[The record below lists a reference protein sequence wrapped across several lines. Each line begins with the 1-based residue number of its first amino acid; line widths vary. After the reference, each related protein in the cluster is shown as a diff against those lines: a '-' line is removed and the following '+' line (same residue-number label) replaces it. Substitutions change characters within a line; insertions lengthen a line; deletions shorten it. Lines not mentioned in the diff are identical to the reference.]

1 MNSQVSDQK
10 NILIGL
16 GWWNVYFII
25 KIALYLKGDISFHAV
40 ENFAFISFLLLPIS
54 LKWLNISRHIISIPV
69 GLWLLHFDSY
79 LPPLDR
85 LWPQVGQLMQFEL
98 NYLIELAGRFVSITT
113 FLAIFTLA
121 TAYYLLNHYI
131 RVTVLVLIALIYI
144 SIPQSIITTPNA
156 LNPPQLL
163 AQQQPSDQSE
173 NAKQPLDISEINDDV
188 LNKFKN
194 NFFAEEAKRVTN
206 FDGNTQSDAP
216 FDLLLL
222 SICSVAWDDIE
233 LVGLQNHPLF
243 DDFDIMFDNFNSATS
258 YSGPAIIRLLRANCG
273 QEEHSQLFDDA
284 ASNQCYL
291 FENLAALGFQE
302 NLLMNHNGVFDSFLS
317 LIKKDGKIETNL
329 MDQEGLVPYQKSFDG
344 ASIFRDKDVL
354 NRWWQ
359 ERIANDNGKV
369 VALYNTISLHD
380 GNRIINNNTSTSLIS
395 YKRRLSNLLDDLYY
409 FFNELKASERNIV
422 VILVPEHGAGIRGDK
437 MQISGMREIP
447 APSITHIP
455 VGLKVFGK
463 NIERTGKT
471 VHITAPSSYL
481 AISSLVSNILKQNI
495 YNSESFDPRTLVSNL
510 PETSVVAENSGT
522 TVIEINGTH
531 YISLDGNTW
540 SEYPVN

>member
-1 MNSQVSDQK
+1 MNSQTSEPK
-10 NILIGL
+10 NILNGL

-25 KIALYLKGDISFHAV
+25 KIALFLKGDISFHTI

-54 LKWLNISRHIISIPV
+54 FKWIKITRAFISIPI

-85 LWPQVGQLMQFEL
+85 LWSQIGQLMQFEL
-98 NYLIELAGRFVSITT
+98 SYLIELAGRFVSLTALLT
-113 FLAIFTLA
+113 IFTLSA
-121 TAYYLLNHYI
+121 AYYLLNKYL

-144 SIPQSIITTPNA
+144 SIPQSIITTPNIE
-156 LNPPQLL
+156 NTPSLL
-163 AQQQPSDQSE
+163 AQQQTPDQNGKE
-173 NAKQPLDISEINDDV
+173 KQPLQISEINDDV
-188 LNKFKN
+188 LNNFKN
-194 NFFAEEAKRVTN
+194 NFFSEEAKRVTN
-206 FDGNTQSDAP
+206 FDNNTKSDAP
-216 FDLLLL
+216 FDLLFL
-222 SICSVAWDDIE
+222 SICSVAWDDIK

-258 YSGPAIIRLLRANCG
+258 YSGPAVIRLLRANCG

-291 FENLAALGFQE
+291 FENLADLGFQD
-302 NLLMNHNGVFDSFLS
+302 NLLMNHDGVFDSFLS

-329 MDQEGLVPYQKSFDG
+329 MPQEGLTPYQKGFDG

-354 NRWWQ
+354 DRWWQ
-359 ERIANDNGKV
+359 ERIKNGNGKV

-380 GNRIINNNTSTSLIS
+380 GNRIINNNASTSLIS
-395 YKRRLSNLLDDLYY
+395 YKRRLNNLLDDLYS

-422 VILVPEHGAGIRGDK
+422 VMLVPEHGAGMRGDK

-447 APSITHIP
+447 APSITHVP

-481 AISSLVSNILKQNI
+481 AVSSLISNILDQNI
-495 YNSESFDPRTLVSNL
+495 YELTTFDPEKLVINL

-522 TVIEINGTH
+522 TVMDINNKH

-540 SEYPVN
+540 SEYPTN

>member
-1 MNSQVSDQK
+1 MNSQTSEQK
-10 NILIGL
+10 NILNGL

-25 KIALYLKGDISFHAV
+25 KIALFLKGDISFHAI

-54 LKWLNISRHIISIPV
+54 LKWLSITRTFISIPV

-85 LWPQVGQLMQFEL
+85 LWSQIEQLMQFEL
-98 NYLIELAGRFVSITT
+98 SYLIELAGRFISLTT
-113 FLAIFTLA
+113 LLTIFTLSA
-121 TAYYLLNHYI
+121 AYYLLNKYI
-131 RVTVLVLIALIYI
+131 RVTVLVLISLIYI
-144 SIPQSIITTPNA
+144 SVPQSIITTPNI
-156 LNPPQLL
+156 NNTPSLL
-163 AQQQPSDQSE
+163 AQQQTTDQNE
-173 NAKQPLDISEINDDV
+173 KEKHPLQISEVNDDV
-188 LNKFKN
+188 LNDFRN
-194 NFFAEEAKRVTN
+194 NFFADEAKRVTN
-206 FDGNTQSDAP
+206 FNNNTQSDAP
-216 FDLLLL
+216 FDLLFL
-222 SICSVAWDDIE
+222 SICSVAWDDIK
-233 LVGLQNHPLF
+233 LVGLQNHPIF

-258 YSGPAIIRLLRANCG
+258 YSGPAVIRLLRANCG

-291 FENLAALGFQE
+291 FENLADLGFQE
-302 NLLMNHNGVFDSFLS
+302 NLLMNHDGVFDSFLS

-329 MDQEGLVPYQKSFDG
+329 MPQEGLTPYQKGFDG

-354 NRWWQ
+354 DRWWQ
-359 ERIANDNGKV
+359 ERIENDSGQV

-380 GNRIINNNTSTSLIS
+380 GNRIINNNASTSLIS
-395 YKRRLSNLLDDLYY
+395 YKRRLNNLLDDLYS

-422 VILVPEHGAGIRGDK
+422 VMLVPEHGAGMRGDK

-447 APSITHIP
+447 APSITHVP

-463 NIERTGKT
+463 NIERTGKN

-481 AISSLVSNILKQNI
+481 AISSLVSNILDQNI
-495 YNSESFDPRTLVSNL
+495 YELATFDPEKLVINL

-522 TVIEINGTH
+522 TVMDINNKH

-540 SEYPVN
+540 SEYPTN

>member
-1 MNSQVSDQK
+1 MNSQTSEPK
-10 NILIGL
+10 NILNGL

-25 KIALYLKGDISFHAV
+25 KIALFLKGDISFHTI

-54 LKWLNISRHIISIPV
+54 FKWLKITRAFISIPI

-85 LWPQVGQLMQFEL
+85 LWSQIGQLMQFEL
-98 NYLIELAGRFVSITT
+98 SYLIELAGRFISLTT
-113 FLAIFTLA
+113 LLTIFTLSA
-121 TAYYLLNHYI
+121 AYYLLNKYL

-144 SIPQSIITTPNA
+144 SIPQSIITTPNIE
-156 LNPPQLL
+156 NTPPLL
-163 AQQQPSDQSE
+163 AQQQTTDQNGKE
-173 NAKQPLDISEINDDV
+173 KQPLQISEINDDV
-188 LNKFKN
+188 LNNFKN
-194 NFFAEEAKRVTN
+194 NFFSEEAKRVTN
-206 FDGNTQSDAP
+206 FDNNTKSDAP
-216 FDLLLL
+216 FDLLFL
-222 SICSVAWDDIE
+222 SICSVAWDDIK
-233 LVGLQNHPLF
+233 LVGLQNHPFF
-243 DDFDIMFDNFNSATS
+243 DEFDIMFDNFNSATS
-258 YSGPAIIRLLRANCG
+258 YSGPAVIRLLRANCG

-291 FENLAALGFQE
+291 FENLANLGFQE
-302 NLLMNHNGVFDSFLS
+302 NLLMNHDGVFDSFLS

-329 MDQEGLVPYQKSFDG
+329 MPQEGLTPYQKGFDG
-344 ASIFRDKDVL
+344 ASIFRDKDIL
-354 NRWWQ
+354 DRWWQ
-359 ERIANDNGKV
+359 ERIKNGNGKV

-380 GNRIINNNTSTSLIS
+380 GNRIINNNASTSLIS
-395 YKRRLSNLLDDLYY
+395 YKRRLNNLLDDLYS
-409 FFNELKASERNIV
+409 FFNELKVSERNIV
-422 VILVPEHGAGIRGDK
+422 VVLVPEHGAGMRGDK

-447 APSITHIP
+447 APSITHVP

-481 AISSLVSNILKQNI
+481 AVSSLISNILDQNI
-495 YNSESFDPRTLVSNL
+495 YELATFDPEKLVINL

-522 TVIEINGTH
+522 TVMDINNKH

-540 SEYPVN
+540 SEYPTN

>member
-1 MNSQVSDQK
+1 MNSQTSEPK
-10 NILIGL
+10 NILNGL

-25 KIALYLKGDISFHAV
+25 KIALFLNDDISFHV
-40 ENFAFISFLLLPIS
+40 IENFAFISFLLLPIPF
-54 LKWLNISRHIISIPV
+54 KWLKITRSFISIPI

-85 LWPQVGQLMQFEL
+85 LWSQIGQLMQFEL
-98 NYLIELAGRFVSITT
+98 SYLIELAGRFVSLTALLT
-113 FLAIFTLA
+113 IFTLSA
-121 TAYYLLNHYI
+121 AYYLLNKYL
-131 RVTVLVLIALIYI
+131 RVTILVLIALIYI
-144 SIPQSIITTPNA
+144 SIPQPIITTPNIE
-156 LNPPQLL
+156 NTPSLL
-163 AQQQPSDQSE
+163 AQQQKTDQNGKE
-173 NAKQPLDISEINDDV
+173 KQPLQISEINDDV
-188 LNKFKN
+188 LNNFKS
-194 NFFAEEAKRVTN
+194 NFFADEAKRVTN
-206 FDGNTQSDAP
+206 FNNNIQSDAP
-216 FDLLLL
+216 FDLLFL
-222 SICSVAWDDIE
+222 SICSVAWDDIK

-258 YSGPAIIRLLRANCG
+258 YSGPAVIRLLRANCG

-291 FENLAALGFQE
+291 FENLANLGFQE
-302 NLLMNHNGVFDSFLS
+302 NLLMNHDGVFDSFLN

-329 MDQEGLVPYQKSFDG
+329 MPQEGLTPYQKGFDG

-354 NRWWQ
+354 DRWWQ
-359 ERIANDNGKV
+359 ERIEDDNGQV
-369 VALYNTISLHD
+369 VALYNSISLHD
-380 GNRIINNNTSTSLIS
+380 GNRIINNNASTSLIS
-395 YKRRLSNLLDDLYY
+395 YKRRLNNLLDDLYS

-422 VILVPEHGAGIRGDK
+422 VMLVPEHGAGMRGDK

-447 APSITHIP
+447 APSITHVP

-481 AISSLVSNILKQNI
+481 AVSSLISNILDQNI
-495 YNSESFDPRTLVSNL
+495 YEFATFDPEKLVINL

-522 TVIEINGTH
+522 TVMDINNKH

-540 SEYPVN
+540 SEYPTN